1 MLHNAPIAEYNPSPY
16 SVGVQR
22 ALRAALALDVKTKG
36 LKVVFKNGAT
46 ADFDLILFESTL
58 EINNK
63 WLDFKQSHSNTVC
76 WLSRQSND
84 EPSTMSHFSCDHI
97 ALTLYELVL
106 EEGRRDPGFT
116 HRESSESKATL
127 CQKVS
132 ENLRHMP
139 MMVETCLGG
148 PGEIIVSWVDR
159 DGGMV
164 SRVYGLNPKLEITL
178 HKELSC
184 GLKRCDL
191 LRSGK
196 SLPTSFNFG
205 SRLFQGLY
213 CPNDAKLSFQIPN
226 PQLPLSK
233 LILSEVPDVAA
244 RLCSYL
250 RKT

>member
-1 MLHNAPIAEYNPSPY
+1 MW
-16 SVGVQR
+16 R
-22 ALRAALALDVKTKG
+22 ALRAALALDVKTKD

-46 ADFDLILFESTL
+46 TDFDLILFESTL

-63 WLDFKQSHSNTVC
+63 WLDFKQSHSKTAC

-84 EPSTMSHFSCDHI
+84 ESSTMSHFSCDHI

-106 EEGRRDPGFT
+106 EEVMRDPGFA

-139 MMVETCLGG
+139 MMIETCLGG
-148 PGEIIVSWVDR
+148 PGEIIVSWIDR

-178 HKELSC
+178 HQESSC
-184 GLKRCDL
+184 ALKRGDL
-191 LRSGK
+191 LRS
-196 SLPTSFNFG
+196 
-205 SRLFQGLY
+205 
-213 CPNDAKLSFQIPN
+213 
-226 PQLPLSK
+226 SK
-233 LILSEVPDVAA
+233 
-244 RLCSYL
+244 
-250 RKT
+250 

>member
-1 MLHNAPIAEYNPSPY
+1 LLHNAPVAEDNRSPY
-16 SVGVQR
+16 SAGVWR
-22 ALRAALALDVKTKG
+22 ALRAALALDVKTKD

-46 ADFDLILFESTL
+46 TDFDLILFESTL

-63 WLDFKQSHSNTVC
+63 WLDFKQSHSKTAC

-84 EPSTMSHFSCDHI
+84 ESSTMSHFSCDHI

-106 EEGRRDPGFT
+106 EEVMRDPGFA

-139 MMVETCLGG
+139 MMIETCLGG
-148 PGEIIVSWVDR
+148 PGEIIVSWIDR

-178 HKELSC
+178 HQESSC
-184 GLKRCDL
+184 ALKRGDV
-191 LRSGK
+191 LRS
-196 SLPTSFNFG
+196 
-205 SRLFQGLY
+205 
-213 CPNDAKLSFQIPN
+213 
-226 PQLPLSK
+226 SK
-233 LILSEVPDVAA
+233 
-244 RLCSYL
+244 
-250 RKT
+250 

>member
-1 MLHNAPIAEYNPSPY
+1 LLHNAPVAEDNRSPY
-16 SVGVQR
+16 SAGVWR
-22 ALRAALALDVKTKG
+22 ALRAALALDVKTKD

-46 ADFDLILFESTL
+46 TDFDLILFESTL

-63 WLDFKQSHSNTVC
+63 WLDFKQSHSKTAC

-84 EPSTMSHFSCDHI
+84 ESSTMSHFSCDHI

-106 EEGRRDPGFT
+106 EEVMRDPGFA

-139 MMVETCLGG
+139 MMIETCLGG
-148 PGEIIVSWVDR
+148 PGEIVSWIDR

-178 HKELSC
+178 HQESSC
-184 GLKRCDL
+184 VLKRGDL
-191 LRSGK
+191 LRS
-196 SLPTSFNFG
+196 
-205 SRLFQGLY
+205 
-213 CPNDAKLSFQIPN
+213 
-226 PQLPLSK
+226 SK
-233 LILSEVPDVAA
+233 
-244 RLCSYL
+244 
-250 RKT
+250 